1 MGYSNG
7 NLVPNTSKNFV
18 LENDYKYQMADGI
31 CDYESKEQTR
41 IQVASYTDVPAND
54 SAALMAAVAQQPV
67 GVGVDAGELPF

>member
-1 MGYSNG
+1 MVDG
-7 NLVPNTSKNFV
+7 N
-18 LENDYKYQMADGI
+18 
-31 CDYESKEQTR
+31 CDYASKEQTR